1 MQLRASNE
9 HWTIQIREKKKKMNK
24 MKETVVSFQFLNN
37 ERKFEFM
44 FFSLSLFSCNY
55 VLILYVYEDYLL
67 WQFKKGGGK
76 KKRMKLSWLCVLNVC
91 ASLKV

>member
-24 MKETVVSFQFLNN
+24 IKETIVSFQFLNN

-67 WQFKKGGGK
+67 WQFKKGEK
-76 KKRMKLSWLCVLNVC
+76 KKKDEIIVVMC
-91 ASLKV
+91 

>member
-44 FFSLSLFSCNY
+44 FFSLFLFSCNY

-76 KKRMKLSWLCVLNVC
+76 KKRMKLSWLCVKC
-91 ASLKV
+91 MR

>member
-1 MQLRASNE
+1 MNDSDP
-9 HWTIQIREKKKKMNK
+9 WKKKKMNK
-24 MKETVVSFQFLNN
+24 IKETIVSFQFLNN

-76 KKRMKLSWLCVLNVC
+76 KKGWNYRGYVLNVC